1 MTLRAAVDTHIT
13 KMNDFIETQVRD
25 MKELRRQL
33 DASLLQVSSM
43 EEDIKG
49 HIAKGTAS
57 REELQALVDGLNG
70 ELQSSLEGAKTVA
83 TNITTRLDKFAAGD
97 EVAAGDE
104 AAPEA
109 AAAPEAGGGKRMKR
123 SRRSNRGRKSMRK

>member
-1 MTLRAAVDTHIT
+1 MSIREAVDTHIT

-49 HIAKGTAS
+49 HIARGTAS
-57 REELQALVDGLNG
+57 REELQALVDGLRV

-83 TNITTRLDKFAAGD
+83 TKITTRLDKFAAGD
-97 EVAAGDE
+97 E

-109 AAAPEAGGGKRMKR
+109 AAEDAAAAAPGGGKRMKR